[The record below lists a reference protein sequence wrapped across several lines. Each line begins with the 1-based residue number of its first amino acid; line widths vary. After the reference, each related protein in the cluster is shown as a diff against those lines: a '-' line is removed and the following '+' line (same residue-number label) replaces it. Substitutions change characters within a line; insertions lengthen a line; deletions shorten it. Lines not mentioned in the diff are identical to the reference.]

1 MAEQKS
7 NKKYCSLAA
16 LRYGQVLYELEIP
29 EEDIEETK
37 AIWESSADLREILEN
52 PVVSGEQKHGIIDRI
67 FPEKIR
73 SFLKVLTDHEKA
85 GILEEVFQAYEERKQ
100 AAAGIITATLRYT
113 ALPTEEQKKE
123 MEAFLCRTLH
133 ASGVNWALTKDM
145 SLMGGFILSAGGKE
159 YDYSVQGR
167 LNRLEQKLT
176 WR

>member
-16 LRYGQVLYELEIP
+16 LRYGQVLCELEIP

-73 SFLKVLTDHEKA
+73 SFLKVLTDHEKSRDPGRGFP
-85 GILEEVFQAYEERKQ
+85 GI
-100 AAAGIITATLRYT
+100 
-113 ALPTEEQKKE
+113 
-123 MEAFLCRTLH
+123 
-133 ASGVNWALTKDM
+133 
-145 SLMGGFILSAGGKE
+145 
-159 YDYSVQGR
+159 
-167 LNRLEQKLT
+167 
-176 WR
+176 